1 MLGFLLAMWCCWV
14 NLSRLSV
21 LNCKIMIMIPAFWIV
36 VLIEVVY
43 GKFQVHTVNM
53 YLHTVNFRYIMNIR
67 CYHYYFVTFT
77 VLYTFFFKS
86 HRMSGNFNRSYCLCF
101 MDENPGLRS
110 TAQRLVLPST
120 RVFPSTPHY
129 HQFGKRWR
137 KNTDTDSSF
146 WEMNLEE
153 IQSRLFL
160 QIGGAYCIC
169 FLEAEV
175 LRVKSWH
182 CSQDGVWAAV
192 QLCGLL
198 ISLQKKSRFVKLCF
212 ESLALKLLTCYNV
225 RVLGQQPCHHGIFQ
239 SSSHMCVGADLRF
252 LSSLS
257 AWHLD
262 TYTQEMGW
270 LFDK

>member
-1 MLGFLLAMWCCWV
+1 
-14 NLSRLSV
+14 
-21 LNCKIMIMIPAFWIV
+21 MIMIPAFWIV

-53 YLHTVNFRYIMNIR
+53 YLYTVNFRYIINIR
-67 CYHYYFVTFT
+67 CYHYYFVIFT
-77 VLYTFFFKS
+77 VLYIFFFKS
-86 HRMSGNFNRSYCLCF
+86 HRMLLGNFNRSYCLCF

-110 TAQRLVLPST
+110 AAQRLVLPSP
-120 RVFPSTPHY
+120 RVSFYTALSSIWE
-129 HQFGKRWR
+129 KRWG

-182 CSQDGVWAAV
+182 AFPGWGLSCSSTMWSFDFIA
-192 QLCGLL
+192 
-198 ISLQKKSRFVKLCF
+198 KKSRFVKLCF
-212 ESLALKLLTCYNV
+212 ESLAQKLLTCYNV

-239 SSSHMCVGADLRF
+239 SSSCHVRGGRLAF
-252 LSSLS
+252 VFPFSLTPR
-257 AWHLD
+257 HLHPRD
-262 TYTQEMGW
+262 GLAVW
-270 LFDK
+270 